1 MIGYFKT
8 PKDEFIHLMKENCK
22 VNGLDEISSEVIA
35 LLYASPDEIS
45 LEELSKKTGY
55 SLSAICTATKLIERI
70 GLIKRIKKPG
80 SRKAYFYMEKEMS
93 IFSLD
98 LIKRKYEKII
108 IPTKN
113 KLPDIIK
120 KYKKEKSK
128 KSRQELKIIE
138 KYYEEVVLSE
148 KIVKN
153 IIEMIK
159 KVRKKEN
166 EKKHN

>member
-1 MIGYFKT
+1 MISVFKT
-8 PKDEFIHLMKENCK
+8 PKEEFIQLMTENCR

-35 LLYASPDEIS
+35 LLYANPDEIS

-55 SLSAICTATKLIERI
+55 SLSAVCTTTKLIEKT
-70 GLIKRIKKPG
+70 GLIKKIKKPG
-80 SRKAYFYMEKEMS
+80 SRKAYFYMEKDMS

-120 KYKKEKSK
+120 KYKKEKSN
-128 KSRQELKIIE
+128 KSKHELKIIE
-138 KYYEEVVLSE
+138 NYYKEVLFSE
-148 KIVKN
+148 DIIKN
-153 IIEMIK
+153 IIKMVK
-159 KVRKKEN
+159 KAR
-166 EKKHN
+166 EKIGK